1 MNTPMNTP
9 TNRSS
14 SPLFLTIAASL
25 EVLILLAAGI
35 SLFLFSDFGRSR
47 WVWSITPYNTVFLGA
62 VYLAALV
69 PIGMLAVLRRHAIV
83 RLVLMMQ
90 FTFTTLLLATSILY
104 LDHFNFQRKLVWGW
118 FVLYISIPIISAYYL
133 WQYRRSPSFHPV
145 PLSTRWRMYLFIQTI
160 VLGGYGLGLLLQ
172 PTVFSAFW
180 PWTIDAFHGRLY
192 SAVFLVPAVAA
203 WLLLQSA
210 SAIELL
216 TVGVMQLALGLLPI
230 VGVAVKDMSVQ
241 KIDWTTPETWLWI
254 ALFAG
259 IGAFGLGEIGQA
271 KQNHRTAQSSPTPVR
286 QPEFFRD

>member
-1 MNTPMNTP
+1 MNTPIPTP

-14 SPLFLTIAASL
+14 SPLFLHIAAIL

-35 SLFLFSDFGRSR
+35 SLFLFSEFGRSR

-69 PIGMLAVLRRHAIV
+69 PIGMLAVLRRDAIV

-118 FVLYISIPIISAYYL
+118 FVLYISIPLISAYYL
-133 WQYRRSPSFHPV
+133 WHYRRSPSSHPIS
-145 PLSTRWRMYLFIQTI
+145 LSTRWRMYLHIQAI
-160 VLGGYGLGLLLQ
+160 VLGGYGLGLLFQ
-172 PTVFSAFW
+172 PSILSAFW

-192 SAVFLVPAVAA
+192 SAVFMVPAVAA
-203 WLLLQSA
+203 WLLLRSA
-210 SAIELL
+210 SAIELF

-230 VGVAVKDMSVQ
+230 VGVRTKDISLQ
-241 KIDWTTPETWLWI
+241 KLNWMAPGTWLWI
-254 ALFAG
+254 ALFIG
-259 IGAFGLGEIGQA
+259 IGVSGTGLIRQA
-271 KQNHRTAQSSPTPVR
+271 RRSDRAIQPTLTSVR
-286 QPEFFRD
+286 